1 MKRGPLYT
9 FLFAAIVCAVC
20 GVLVS
25 AAAVLLKDA
34 QARNRELD
42 RDRKVLQVAGL
53 TEGRALSDDEVA
65 AVFAERVRPRV
76 LRLETAEYV
85 EVHEVHL
92 EEEVHSQDP
101 FAPRAHAEIFE
112 VVDNDS
118 LVSVVLPVEGKGL
131 WSTLRGFVAIDADG
145 TTIRGLAFHD
155 HGEAPGLGGEIDNP
169 RWKAR
174 WPGRKA
180 FDAQG
185 SLRISVVKGAVGAPA
200 EDPHRVDAISGA
212 TITSHGVSEMLS
224 HWLGDAGYGPYLAK
238 LRDGAGRAERGAR

>member
-9 FLFAAIVCAVC
+9 FVFAAIVCAVC

-42 RDRKVLQVAGL
+42 RDRKVLEVAGL
-53 TEGRALSDDEVA
+53 TDGRALSDDEVA

-85 EVHEVHL
+85 EARGVEL
-92 EEEVHSQDP
+92 EENVRSQDP
-101 FAPRAHAEIFE
+101 FAPRSHAEVFE
-112 VVDNDS
+112 VVENGA
-118 LVSVVLPVEGKGL
+118 LVTAVLPVEGRGL

-155 HGEAPGLGGEIDNP
+155 HGETPGLGGEIDNP

-180 FDAQG
+180 FDDTG
-185 SLRISVVKGAVGAPA
+185 RFRIRVVKGAVGAPA

-212 TITSHGVSEMLS
+212 TITSEGVGEMLS
-224 HWLGDAGYGPYLAK
+224 HWLGDAGYGPYLTK
-238 LRDGAGRAERGAR
+238 LREGAPRAQQGAR